1 MKSLSSSSGRFNER
15 QALASHQYR
24 YLQRHLYWELQR
36 YLHRVS
42 SASPLPDGRLR
53 SLVPMTAPLPLTLL
67 ILTLLTLTL
76 SAAVRVSEEIADKNE
91 LICK

>member
-1 MKSLSSSSGRFNER
+1 MNG
-15 QALASHQYR
+15 
-24 YLQRHLYWELQR
+24 RHLLPTSTGICNGICTRELQR